1 MLFSKSNIYAKEWL
15 DTVFANRNKEYGAY
29 QLRQMSGK
37 ASSFALGIVL
47 VSVLVLCG
55 IVYAKQSHTA
65 EVKIPTDSKV
75 TVVEMMDEKELDVKE
90 EPLEMKQASSDEA
103 PQQVAQDVP
112 AQDVLKFT
120 EINATDASKVT
131 EDLVSSNEALDK
143 KKLLGSL
150 TMSGVKGGELVP
162 NGTFGKVKKEG
173 ASRGVK
179 SGSLTGSLDVTDPFV
194 SVEIMP
200 EPIGGMK
207 SFVQWVAAN
216 YNFPQS
222 AVDANAKGLIVVQF
236 VVETDG
242 SLSAFAVNKDM
253 GYGTGDAAVSLLK
266 KAKKWNPGVQNG
278 RPVRVSF
285 TLPIRLDVTQM

>member
-29 QLRQMSGK
+29 QLRQMSGR

-55 IVYAKQSHTA
+55 IVYAKQSDA
-65 EVKIPTDSKV
+65 IDIEIPTGHKI
-75 TVVEMMDEKELDVKE
+75 TVVEMMDEDVLDVV
-90 EPLEMKQASSDEA
+90 EPLEMKQESLDQA

-112 AQDVLKFT
+112 AHDVLKFT
-120 EINATDASKVT
+120 EINATDASLVK
-131 EDLVSSNEALDK
+131 EDVVSTHVALDK
-143 KKLLGSL
+143 KKLLGNL

-162 NGTFGKVKKEG
+162 KGTFGKVKKEG
-173 ASRGVK
+173 ASRGVEN
-179 SGSLTGSLDVTDPFV
+179 GSLTGSLDVTEPFV
-194 SVEIMP
+194 SAEIMP

-207 SFVQWVAAN
+207 SFVQWVATN

-242 SLSAFAVNKDM
+242 SLSAFDVNKDM
-253 GYGTGDAAVSLLK
+253 GYGTGDAAISLLK
-266 KAKKWNPGVQNG
+266 KAKKWNPGIQNG